1 MKSRK
6 NINLTKNR
14 PPRAYEA
21 QVITGRPGSF
31 GSYTNYERF
40 IKSYKFYKFYKSY
53 KIYKSLEII
62 GFEGAM

>member
-31 GSYTNYERF
+31 GSYLNYK
-40 IKSYKFYKFYKSY
+40 IYKIYKNYKSYKF
-53 KIYKSLEII
+53 YKSLEII

>member
-31 GSYTNYERF
+31 GSYTNYK
-40 IKSYKFYKFYKSY
+40 IYKNYKSYKFYKSY